1 MEIEEPDKKIRK
13 KIYTEFAEFA
23 EGTERRRRKNSSKE
37 ARSAKNP
44 WAEDRIA
51 GFGD

>member
-1 MEIEEPDKKIRK
+1 MEIVEPHKNIRK
-13 KIYTEFAEFA
+13 NIYTEFAEFA
-23 EGTERRRRKNSSKE
+23 EGTETSRRKSSSNV

-44 WAEDRIA
+44 WAGNRIA